1 MVKAYSVILKVV
13 RIAVV
18 FGDVVAIPSRSAPV
32 SR

>member
-13 RIAVV
+13 HIAVV
-18 FGDVVAIPSRSAPV
+18 FGDVVTVPSWSVPF